1 MTVGKRNDNSNATP
15 KTNTTG
21 TPTIRNIGAN
31 MNRPIVLNN
40 MPNGLLI
47 GGCNDPR
54 FGSCNNAALAASAW
68 ANEPA
73 PAVRCYTNWSLNAA
87 ALAAVA

>member
-1 MTVGKRNDNSNATP
+1 MGKRYDNSNATP
-15 KTNTTG
+15 KTNTTPA
-21 TPTIRNIGAN
+21 PTVRIIGAN

-87 ALAAVA
+87 A